1 MIYNRQE
8 VFTQLGVED
17 DGIKHAD
24 IAWYIEVLITAGAWI
39 SSIALVLPIA
49 ALFGLANGSE
59 TGLLLP
65 ALLMVGVAFFLLRR
79 PDGGPFL
86 RQFASTIALVGQGLL
101 VAVAGSLTDSILV
114 AAGTAVVLLVIS
126 LRFLPQASIQFPATI
141 ATLGLVILGMGIEH
155 YVWAIE
161 LIVTLAMALGAYL
174 LISPP
179 HWMDLRG
186 LATGLVF
193 LGPIVLGL
201 GELGVASELG
211 DYAWYP
217 GRAAQ
222 LILIAISLWI
232 VWQCR
237 IFIRDRLILILL
249 TAAVLILGI
258 LMPAGL
264 YGSVIFLLIAYAL
277 GSVPWAFVGSVGVTF
292 AVSRIYYN
300 MDLTLMIKS
309 FLLAGAGI
317 ICVGLWIVAER
328 VARMSKTHE

>member
-1 MIYNRQE
+1 MIYNRQK
-8 VFTQLGVED
+8 VLAQLGVED

-24 IAWYIEVLITAGAWI
+24 IAWYIEVLVTVGAWI
-39 SSIALVLPIA
+39 SSILLILPIA
-49 ALFGLANGSE
+49 ALFGFAHGPGA
-59 TGLLLP
+59 GLVVP
-65 ALLMVGVAFFLLRR
+65 ALLMVGVAFFLLRL
-79 PDGGPFL
+79 PKGGPFL
-86 RQFASTIALVGQGLL
+86 RQFAATIALVGQGLL
-101 VAVAGSLTDSILV
+101 VAVAGSSADSVLV
-114 AAGTAVVLLVIS
+114 AAGAAVVLLVIS
-126 LRFLPQASIQFPATI
+126 LKFLPQASIQFPATI
-141 ATLGLVILGMGIEH
+141 ATLGLLILGLGVEH
-155 YVWAIE
+155 YEWAIE
-161 LIVTLAMALGAYL
+161 LIVTVAMALGVYL

-179 HWMDLRG
+179 HRIDVRG

-201 GELGVASELG
+201 GELGVARELG
-211 DYAWYP
+211 NYAWYP
-217 GRAAQ
+217 GGAAQ
-222 LILIAISLWI
+222 LILIAISLWL
-232 VWQCR
+232 VWLCK

-300 MDLTLMIKS
+300 MDLTLMMKS

-328 VARMSKTHE
+328 VARMSSLHE

>member
-1 MIYNRQE
+1 MIYDRQQI
-8 VFTQLGVED
+8 FAQLGVED

-24 IAWYIEVLITAGAWI
+24 IAWYIEVLITVGAWI

-49 ALFGLANGSE
+49 VLFSFANGSE
-59 TGLLLP
+59 AGLLLP

-79 PDGGPFL
+79 AEGGPFL

-101 VAVAGSLTDSILV
+101 VAVAGSLSESILV
-114 AAGTAVVLLVIS
+114 AAGTAVVLLMIS
-126 LRFLPQASIQFPATI
+126 LKFLPQASIQFPATI
-141 ATLGLVILGMGIEH
+141 ATLGLVILGVGMEYH
-155 YVWAIE
+155 VWAID
-161 LIVTLAMALGAYL
+161 LVVTAAMALGVYL

-179 HWMDLRG
+179 HRLDLRG

-193 LGPIVLGL
+193 LGPIILGL
-201 GELGVASELG
+201 GELGMASELG

-222 LILIAISLWI
+222 LILIAISLWL
-232 VWQCR
+232 VWQCK
-237 IFIRDRLILILL
+237 IFIRDRLVWILVA
-249 TAAVLILGI
+249 AAVLVLGI

-264 YGSVIFLLIAYAL
+264 YGSIIFLLIAYAL
-277 GSVPWAFVGSVGVTF
+277 GSVPWAFVGSLGVTF

-317 ICVGLWIVAER
+317 ICICLWIVAER
-328 VARMSKTHE
+328 AARMSKPS